1 MEGRAPTS
9 NRTEAEE
16 LFLAAI
22 SIPAEERAAWF
33 AAQSAAPEVRH
44 EAERMLRAIDAS
56 GERID
61 AALGAMAR
69 DVLESTAQGSAGA
82 GRYVLLHALGEGSFG
97 QVFLGRQ
104 EQPVRRLVA
113 VKVLREALA
122 SPSAVARFRAERQ
135 VMAALDH
142 PGIAAML
149 DSGELPDGRPWF
161 AMPFVAGLP
170 VTDWARERSL
180 DLRAR
185 VLLMASVC
193 DAVEHAHRRGV
204 IHRDLKPGNV
214 IVAEDDAGH
223 PRPRVIDF
231 GVAKALDAT
240 FAEPDA
246 RTVDGAILG
255 TPEYMPPEQAEGR
268 APDTRNDAFAVGVM
282 LYELVAGRLP
292 RDGASLRAG
301 GRAGLA
307 PAIRRIRAAPPS
319 AVAPGQGI
327 DGDLDAVCMK
337 AIDADPEA
345 RYQSVAELRADL
357 LRWLDGE
364 ATSASAPSRIR
375 ALRRFVR
382 RHRASTAAAA
392 IVATAL
398 VVATTV
404 SVRAAALATAARDE
418 ATAARAQAERRAE
431 QNERVLDY
439 LSGMLAGADPTAQE
453 GRTDVTVRETLETAV
468 RDLDAGALRGAPV
481 EEAETRQSLGDAFA
495 GIGRPDDAVAQYERA
510 LGLLDGVS
518 AAAGGATDDS
528 GAGVDRLAVGLATKA
543 SAVLANAQRGAEA
556 RVFAE
561 RAVRSAGTAA
571 VRGLALTALADALRI
586 EGKDLAAARAAAEES
601 VEILR
606 GDPAMRGEL
615 AAALNNLG
623 IVLQDV
629 GEVEP
634 GIVALEEAVAINA
647 EVGADRTY
655 KAMYELHN
663 LSALQRTAGR
673 MPEAE
678 RHARSA
684 LAIVERL
691 AGNDHPHRATVLANL
706 ALALRGQRRLEEA
719 EAVQRE
725 GLATLER
732 AGLGSGPDAGIAW
745 LNLASLLRD
754 RADLPGAIEA
764 GRRAVEVLDAIPG
777 QDAWL
782 RAAARMSFGRALSA
796 AGQHAEA
803 EPPLREAW
811 ELLEPMPIDARRRSA
826 GLLALFQACRAWNE
840 QDPEAMPDDRV
851 EQLRSAVREF
861 DAANP
866 GVIPAGSW

>member
-1 MEGRAPTS
+1 MEGHSPRS
-9 NRTEAEE
+9 NRTEAED

-22 SIPAEERAAWF
+22 DRPAVERAAWI
-33 AAQSAAPEVRH
+33 AAQPGSAEARR
-44 EAERMLRAIDAS
+44 EAERMLQAIESS

-61 AALGAMAR
+61 AALGVMAR
-69 DVLESTAQGSAGA
+69 EVLVSVAQGGAGA
-82 GRYVLLHALGEGSFG
+82 GRYVLLHSLGEGSFG

-122 SPSAVARFRAERQ
+122 SASAVARFRAERQ

-161 AMPFVAGLP
+161 AMPFVSGLP
-170 VTDWARERSL
+170 VTDWARERAL

-185 VLLMASVC
+185 VRLMASVC
-193 DAVEHAHRRGV
+193 EAVEYAHRRGV

-214 IVAEDDAGH
+214 IVAEDDAGQ

-268 APDTRNDAFAVGVM
+268 APDTRNDAFALGVM
-282 LYELVAGRLP
+282 LHELVAGRLP
-292 RDGASLRAG
+292 RDGAALRAG

-307 PAIRRIRAAPPS
+307 ASIRRTRPTCPS
-319 AVAPGQGI
+319 TVAPGQGI
-327 DGDLDAVCMK
+327 DRDLDAVCMK
-337 AIDADPEA
+337 ATEADPEA
-345 RYQSVAELRADL
+345 RYQSVAELRTDL

-364 ATSASAPSRIR
+364 ATSASAPSRVR

-382 RHRASTAAAA
+382 RHRAATAAAA
-392 IVATAL
+392 ITVTAL
-398 VVATTV
+398 VASTAV
-404 SVRAAALATAARDE
+404 SLRAARLATSARDA

-431 QNERVLDY
+431 QNGRVLAY
-439 LSGMLAGADPTAQE
+439 LSGVLAGADPTAQD

-468 RDLDAGALRGAPV
+468 RDLDAGALRGAPI
-481 EEAETRQSLGDAFA
+481 EEAETRRSLGDAFA

-510 LGLLDGVS
+510 LGLLDALAKMPADPAANS
-518 AAAGGATDDS
+518 ASD
-528 GAGVDRLAVGLATKA
+528 VDRLSVGLATKA

-556 RVFAE
+556 RAFAE
-561 RAVRSAGTAA
+561 RALAAARTPA

-586 EGKDLAAARAAAEES
+586 EGKDLAGARAAAEES

-606 GDPAMRGEL
+606 AEPGMRADL

-647 EVGADRTY
+647 EVGADGTY

-732 AGLGSGPDAGIAW
+732 AGLGAGADAGIAW

-754 RADLPGAIEA
+754 RGDLPGAVDA
-764 GRRAVEVLDAIPG
+764 GRRAVSVLDAIPG

-782 RAAARMSFGRALSA
+782 RAAARMSMGRALSA
-796 AGQHAEA
+796 AGRHAEA

-811 ELLEPMPIDARRRSA
+811 ALLEPMPIDARRRSA
-826 GLLALFQACRAWNE
+826 GLLALLQACRAWNE
-840 QDPEAMPDDRV
+840 QDPDAMPDDRV
-851 EQLRSAVREF
+851 EALRATVREF